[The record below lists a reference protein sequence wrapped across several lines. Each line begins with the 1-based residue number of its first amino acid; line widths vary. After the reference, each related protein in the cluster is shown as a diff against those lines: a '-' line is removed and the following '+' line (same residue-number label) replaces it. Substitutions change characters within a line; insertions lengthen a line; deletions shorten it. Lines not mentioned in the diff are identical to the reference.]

1 MNEAIEELL
10 TRGVQEILP
19 SKKGLADLMA
29 KRKIS
34 LYQGFDPSSAHL
46 HLGNLI
52 GVRKL
57 AQFQKLGH
65 KVIFLV
71 GDFTGTIGDP
81 TDKSAARKKLTKE
94 EVLENA
100 RGWKKQ
106 IENVLK
112 FDGANAAEIKY
123 NSEWLAKLSFEE
135 ILELAGNFTVQQMI
149 ERDFFQE
156 RIKKDL
162 PIRLPEFLYPVM
174 QGYDSIVMGVDLEI
188 GGNDQLF
195 NMLAGRTLMKALKGK
210 EKFVLTM
217 KLLADPT
224 GKKMGK
230 TEGNTIN
237 LTDKPDDMF
246 GKIMS
251 LPDSLIEPGIELL
264 TDLQPEVIANKS
276 PLDSKKALAFE
287 IVKQIHGRTGAENT
301 KKEFERV
308 FQKKDLPS
316 DIPVV
321 LVKEESL
328 PLLDLV
334 FATKA
339 VASRSEAKRLILQG
353 GIDVEEKTINDP
365 TQEIAIPKEGIVIK
379 VGKIKFVKVK
389 SK

>member
-1 MNEAIEELL
+1 MNETIEELL

-19 SKKGLADLMA
+19 SKKGLANLMA

-34 LYQGFDPSSAHL
+34 LYQGFDPSSPSL
-46 HLGNLI
+46 HLGHLI
-52 GVRKL
+52 GIRKL

-65 KVIFLV
+65 KVIFLI
-71 GDFTGTIGDP
+71 GDFTGMIGDP
-81 TDKSAARKKLTKE
+81 TDKSAARKKMTKE

-100 RGWKKQ
+100 RGWQKQ

-112 FDGANAAEIKY
+112 FDGENPAEIKY
-123 NSEWLAKLSFEE
+123 NSKWLANLDFEK
-135 ILELAGNFTVQQMI
+135 ILELAGHFTVQQMM

-156 RIKKDL
+156 RVKKGL
-162 PIRLPEFLYPVM
+162 PIHLPEFLYPVM
-174 QGYDSIVMGVDLEI
+174 QGYDSLVMDVDLEI

-195 NMLAGRTLMKALKGK
+195 NMLAGRALMKALKNK

-217 KLLADPT
+217 KLLADPA

-230 TEGNTIN
+230 TEGNAIN
-237 LTDKPDDMF
+237 LTDSAENLF

-264 TDLQPEVIANKS
+264 TDL
-276 PLDSKKALAFE
+276 PLDYSKTTNPLNAKKALAFE
-287 IVKQIHGRTGAENT
+287 IVKQVHGETRAEEA
-301 KKEFERV
+301 KMEFERV
-308 FQKKDLPS
+308 FQKKDRPS

-321 LVKEESL
+321 LIKENSL

-334 FATKA
+334 FATKMI
-339 VASRSEAKRLILQG
+339 ASRSEAKRLILQA
-353 GIDVEEKTINDP
+353 GIDIEGQMADDP
-365 TQEIAIPKEGIVIK
+365 TQEIKIPKEGIVVRI
-379 VGKIKFVKVK
+379 GKIKFVKVK